1 MANYPVKP
9 KKKRYTK
16 WLLIALASFALAIS
30 LGLMA
35 LFPKATSTLDEIH
48 EPLTRQ
54 VSAKRPEK
62 IVLEEKEPLSIL
74 LLGVDERE
82 NDKGRS
88 DTIVVLT
95 VNPSAQ
101 SIKMV
106 SIPRDTYTE
115 IADMGRYDKINHA
128 FAFGGAEMSL
138 ETVEHLL
145 DIPIDYVMQ
154 INMEGFK
161 DIIDALGGITVDN
174 EFAFDGFSEG
184 EILLSG
190 EDALDF
196 VRMRKEDP
204 DGDFGR
210 QNRQKQVLKS
220 VLAKTASANTLFNY
234 SKIMDALG
242 DNVKTNMSFS
252 EMMDVQSNYR
262 SAINSIEQLNF
273 ERGSGEI
280 MNGIWYYRMDDG
292 ELTEIQ
298 NLLKEHLKME

>member
-1 MANYPVKP
+1 MAQYHTNR
-9 KKKRYTK
+9 KKKTFTK
-16 WLLIALASFALAIS
+16 WLLIALALLVVTGS
-30 LGLMA
+30 LGFIA
-35 LFPKATSTLDEIH
+35 LFPKATSTLEEIH

-62 IVLEEKEPLSIL
+62 VALEEKEPLSIL

-95 VNPSAQ
+95 VNPSTQ

-106 SIPRDTYTE
+106 SVPRDTYTE
-115 IADMGRYDKINHA
+115 IVGFGKHDKVNHA

-138 ETVEHLL
+138 ETIEHLL

-154 INMEGFK
+154 VNMEGFK
-161 DIIDALGGITVDN
+161 DIIDVLGGITVTN

-190 EDALDF
+190 EDALEY

-220 VLAKTASANTLFNY
+220 ILAKTASANALFNY
-234 SKIMDALG
+234 SKILDALG

-262 SAINSIEQLNF
+262 SAIQSIESISF
-273 ERGSGEI
+273 DRGRGE
-280 MNGIWYYRMDDG
+280 MMGGIWYYQMDEQ
-292 ELTEIQ
+292 ELTEVQ
-298 NLLKEHLKME
+298 HLLKEHLEIE

>member
-1 MANYPVKP
+1 MVQQNKKL
-9 KKKRYTK
+9 KKKKYPK
-16 WLLIALASFALAIS
+16 WLLLAFASVFILGS
-30 LGLMA
+30 LYMVA

-54 VSAKRPEK
+54 ASAKRPEK
-62 IVLEEKEPLSIL
+62 VVLEEKEPLSVL

-82 NDKGRS
+82 DDKGRS
-88 DTIVVLT
+88 DTMVVLT
-95 VNPSAQ
+95 VNPADQ

-106 SIPRDTYTE
+106 SIPRDAYTE
-115 IADMGRYDKINHA
+115 IAGLSRHDKINHA

-138 ETVEHLL
+138 ETVENLL

-161 DIIDALGGITVDN
+161 DIIDALGGIHVMND
-174 EFAFDGFSEG
+174 FAFDGFNEG

-190 EDALDF
+190 DEALEY

-210 QNRQKQVLKS
+210 QNRQKQVLKNI
-220 VLAKTASANTLFNY
+220 LAKTASPNTLFNY
-234 SKIMDALG
+234 SKILDVLG

-262 SAINSIEQLNF
+262 SAIKSVEQINF
-273 ERGSGEI
+273 EQGSGEMI
-280 MNGIWYYRMDDG
+280 NGIWYYMMDDN
-292 ELTEIQ
+292 ELGDVKS
-298 NLLKEHLKME
+298 LLKEHLEME